1 MKNWLPTLGR
11 RLLWLASVTILGGFL
26 SATLVRYSPGY
37 GTDERE
43 LDFRLNQSSVE
54 AIRNGHSHEGSLVGF
69 YGKYLFAAAHG
80 DFGISES
87 LQQPISG
94 LIKERLPVTLRSVLL
109 GMFVAWSAAFA
120 LAVSSLFSRG
130 WIFGLPGTLLSGFLL
145 ALPSAVVALFSVY
158 LRAPVFVAIA
168 AVTFPR
174 LFRYTRNLLKD
185 ALAQPHVLAARAR
198 GIGRT
203 RIFLRHVFPPAA
215 PGLVALLGISVSIAF
230 GSAVPI
236 EALCDSA
243 GIGQLAWSA
252 AMNRD
257 MPLIMSLTLVV
268 TVITIISNSLA
279 ADAASLFKRAA

>member
-11 RLLWLASVTILGGFL
+11 RLLWLASVTILGGLL

-43 LDFRLNQSSVE
+43 LDPRLSQSSVE
-54 AIRNGHSHEGSLVGF
+54 AIRNERSHDGSLVRF
-69 YGKYLFAAAHG
+69 YGKFLFAAVHG

-87 LQQPISG
+87 LQQPISS
-94 LIKERLPVTLRSVLL
+94 LIKERLPLTMRSVSL

-120 LAVSSLFSRG
+120 LASASLSSRG

-185 ALAQPHVLAARAR
+185 ALGQPHVLAARAR
-198 GIGRT
+198 GIGRA

-230 GSAVPI
+230 GAAVPM

-243 GIGQLAWSA
+243 GIGQLAWNA
-252 AMNRD
+252 ALNRD
-257 MPLIMSLTLVV
+257 MPLIMSLTLIV
-268 TVITIISNSLA
+268 TLITIVCNSVA
-279 ADAASLFKRAA
+279 ADAASLFKGAA